1 MKNKKN
7 DVILIPTDFSEV
19 CQNAIDHGSSIA
31 HTMKYR
37 VVLLHVINKDTDKFL
52 DDENLSDDAI
62 SEKLEK
68 ISLKASKDYNVQ
80 VEFLVKK
87 GDLFENIK
95 EASDTVGAKLI
106 ILGTHGKVGFQK
118 ITGSYVLKVISV
130 TNVPTIIVQKRRY
143 TEGYENIVFPI
154 TASTQ
159 DRQKVTWA
167 INIAKMFDATVH
179 MIPKFESGKFY
190 KNRIMSITKQIK
202 NLFDE
207 YNIKYVDKVSSPTEG
222 NFSKQVLDYA
232 IANDAELIMT
242 LVNKDKGLFFSSWD
256 EKLIYNTSQIPVI
269 CINPVGTNKTTWVG
283 Y

>member
-1 MKNKKN
+1 MKKAKN

-19 CQNAIDHGSSIA
+19 CQNAIEHGSSVA

-37 VVLLHVINKDTDKFL
+37 VVLLHVINKDTDKYL
-52 DDENLSDDAI
+52 NEENLSDDVI

-68 ISLKASKDYNVQ
+68 IAAEASKKYDVP

-95 EASDTVGAKLI
+95 DACDTTGAKLI

-118 ITGSYVLKVISV
+118 ITGSYVLKVIDV
-130 TNVPTIIVQKRRY
+130 TNTPTIIVQKRRY
-143 TEGYENIVFPI
+143 TEGYKNIVFPI

-159 DRQKVTWA
+159 DRQKVSWA

-202 NLFDE
+202 NIFDE
-207 YNIKYVDKVSSPTEG
+207 YNVKYVDKVSSPTEG
-222 NFSKQVLDYA
+222 SFAKQVLDYA

-256 EKLIYNTSQIPVI
+256 EKLIYNTAQIPVI
-269 CINPVGTNKTTWVG
+269 CINPIDTKRTTWVG

>member
-1 MKNKKN
+1 MKKTKN

-19 CQNAIDHGSSIA
+19 CQNAINHGASVA

-37 VVLLHVINKDTDKFL
+37 VVLLHVINKDTDKYL
-52 DDENLSDDAI
+52 DEENLSDDVI

-68 ISLKASKDYNVQ
+68 IAAEASKEYDVQ
-80 VEFLVKK
+80 VEFLVKQ

-95 EASDTVGAKLI
+95 EACDTVGAKLI

-118 ITGSYVLKVISV
+118 ITGSYVLKVIEVSN
-130 TNVPTIIVQKRRY
+130 TPTIVVQKRRY
-143 TEGYENIVFPI
+143 TEGYKNIVFPI

-202 NLFDE
+202 NIFDE
-207 YNIKYVDKVSSPTEG
+207 YNVRYTDKVSSPTEG
-222 NFSKQVLDYA
+222 NFAKQVLDYA

-256 EKLIYNTSQIPVI
+256 EKLIYNTAQIPVI
-269 CINPVGTNKTTWVG
+269 CINPIDTKKTTWVG

>member
-1 MKNKKN
+1 MKKAQN

-31 HTMKYR
+31 AIMNYR
-37 VVLLHVINKDTDKFL
+37 VVILHVINKDTDKYL
-52 DDENLSDDAI
+52 EQEATTEESVT
-62 SEKLEK
+62 EKLEK
-68 ISLKASKDYNVQ
+68 IANTAAKAWNVQ

-87 GDLFENIK
+87 GDLFDCIK
-95 EASDTVGAKLI
+95 EADEQVGAKLI
-106 ILGTHGKVGFQK
+106 MIGTHGKVGFQK
-118 ITGSYVLKVISV
+118 VSGSYVLKVISV
-130 TNVPTIIVQKRRY
+130 TGTPTIIVQKKQF
-143 TEGYENIVFPI
+143 TEGYKNIVFPI

-179 MIPKFESGKFY
+179 MIPKFESGRFY

-207 YNIKYVDKVSSPTEG
+207 FGVKYIDKVSNPTEG
-222 NFSKQVLDYA
+222 SFAKQVVDYA
-232 IANDAELIMT
+232 VQNDAELIMT
-242 LVNKDKGLFFSSWD
+242 LVNKDKSLFFSSWD
-256 EKLIYNTSQIPVI
+256 EKIIYNASQIPVI
-269 CINPVGTNKTTWVG
+269 CINPVETKKTSWNR

>member
-1 MKNKKN
+1 MEKAIN

-19 CQNAIDHGSSIA
+19 CQNAIDHGASIA
-31 HTMKYR
+31 AIMKYR
-37 VVLLHVINKDTDKFL
+37 VILLHVINKDTDKYL
-52 DDENLSDDAI
+52 NDENLNEDVI

-68 ISLKASKDYNVQ
+68 IAGEASNKYNVQ
-80 VEFLVKK
+80 VEFLVKA

-95 EASDTVGAKLI
+95 EATEKVGARLI
-106 ILGTHGKVGFQK
+106 MIGTHGKVGFQK

-130 TNVPTIIVQKRRY
+130 SNTPTIIVQKRQY
-143 TEGYENIVFPI
+143 LDGYKNIVFPI

-179 MIPKFESGKFY
+179 MIPKFESGRFY

-207 YNIKYVDKVSSPTEG
+207 YGVKYVDKVSSPTEG
-222 NFSKQVLDYA
+222 NFAKQVVDYA
-232 IANDAELIMT
+232 VQNEAELIMT
-242 LVNKDKGLFFSSWD
+242 LVNKDKSLFFSSWD
-256 EKLIYNTSQIPVI
+256 EKIIYNNSQIPVI
-269 CINPVGTNKTTWVG
+269 CINPIETKKTTWAR

>member
-1 MKNKKN
+1 MKKAKN

-19 CQNAIDHGSSIA
+19 CQNAVEHGVSIA
-31 HTMKYR
+31 KIMNYR
-37 VVLLHVINKDTDKFL
+37 AVLLHVINKETDKYL
-52 DDENLSDDAI
+52 DDENLSEDVI

-68 ISLKASKDYNVQ
+68 IAAEATKTHGVQ
-80 VEFLVKK
+80 VEFIVKT
-87 GDLFENIK
+87 GDLFTNIK
-95 EASDTVGAKLI
+95 EATDKVGAKLI

-130 TNVPTIIVQKRRY
+130 TNTPTIIVQKRHY
-143 TEGYENIVFPI
+143 DGGYKNIVFPI

-179 MIPKFESGKFY
+179 MIPKFESGRFY

-202 NLFDE
+202 NLFHE
-207 YNIKYVDKVSSPTEG
+207 YDVKYVDKVSSPTEG
-222 NFSKQVLDYA
+222 NFAKQVVDYA
-232 IANDAELIMT
+232 VQNDAELIMT
-242 LVNKDKGLFFSSWD
+242 LVNKDKSLFFSSWD
-256 EKLIYNTSQIPVI
+256 EKIIYNASQIPVI
-269 CINPVGTNKTTWVG
+269 CINPIETKRTSWAR

>member
-1 MKNKKN
+1 MKKTKN
-7 DVILIPTDFSEV
+7 DVILVPTDFSEV
-19 CQNAIDHGSSIA
+19 CQNAIDHGASIA
-31 HTMKYR
+31 HVMKYR
-37 VVLLHVINKDTDKFL
+37 VVLLHVINKDTNKFL
-52 DDENLSDDAI
+52 DEEHLSDDVI

-68 ISLKASKDYNVQ
+68 VAAGASKEYDVQ

-95 EASDTVGAKLI
+95 DAVETVGAKLI

-118 ITGSYVLKVISV
+118 ITGSYVLKVIEV
-130 TNVPTIIVQKRRY
+130 TNTPTVVVQKRRY
-143 TEGYENIVFPI
+143 TEGYKNIVFPI

-159 DRQKVTWA
+159 DRQKVSWA

-202 NLFDE
+202 NIFDE
-207 YNIKYVDKVSSPTEG
+207 YNVKYVDKVSSPTEG
-222 NFSKQVLDYA
+222 SFAKQVLDYA

-256 EKLIYNTSQIPVI
+256 EKLIYNTAQIPVI
-269 CINPVGTNKTTWVG
+269 CINPVDTKRTTWVG

>member
-1 MKNKKN
+1 MKKTKS
-7 DVILIPTDFSEV
+7 DVILVPTDFSEV
-19 CQNAIDHGSSIA
+19 CQNAIDHGASIA
-31 HTMKYR
+31 HVMKYR
-37 VVLLHVINKDTDKFL
+37 VVLLHVINKDTNKFL
-52 DDENLSDDAI
+52 DEEHLNDDVI

-68 ISLKASKDYNVQ
+68 IAADASKKYDVQ

-95 EASDTVGAKLI
+95 EATDTVGAKLI

-118 ITGSYVLKVISV
+118 ITGSYVLKVIEV
-130 TNVPTIIVQKRRY
+130 TSTPTIIVQKRRY
-143 TEGYENIVFPI
+143 TEGYKNIVFPI

-167 INIAKMFDATVH
+167 INIAKLFDATVH

-202 NLFDE
+202 NIFDE
-207 YNIKYVDKVSSPTEG
+207 YNVKYVDKVSSPTEG

-256 EKLIYNTSQIPVI
+256 EKLIYNTAQIPVI
-269 CINPVGTNKTTWVG
+269 CINPIDTKKTTWVG

>member
-19 CQNAIDHGSSIA
+19 CQNAIEHGASVA
-31 HTMKYR
+31 HKMKYR
-37 VVLLHVINKDTDKFL
+37 IVLLHVINGDTDKYL
-52 DDENLSDDAI
+52 NEENLSDDTI
-62 SEKLEK
+62 SEKLEA
-68 ISLKASKDYNVQ
+68 IASETSKKYDVQ
-80 VEFLVKK
+80 VEFSVKK
-87 GDLFENIK
+87 GDLFESIK
-95 EASDTVGAKLI
+95 EISDDIGARLI

-130 TNVPTIIVQKRRY
+130 TNVPTIIVQKKRY
-143 TEGYENIVFPI
+143 TEGYKNIVFPI

-159 DRQKVTWA
+159 DRQKVSWA

-222 NFSKQVLDYA
+222 NFSKQVIDYA
-232 IANDAELIMT
+232 VANNAELIMT

-256 EKLIYNTSQIPVI
+256 EKIIYNTSQIPVI
-269 CINPVGTNKTTWVG
+269 CINPIDTKKTSWLG

>member
-1 MKNKKN
+1 MKKTKN

-19 CQNAIDHGSSIA
+19 CQNAINHGASVA

-37 VVLLHVINKDTDKFL
+37 VVLLHVINKDTDKYL
-52 DDENLSDDAI
+52 DEENLNDDVI

-68 ISLKASKDYNVQ
+68 IAAEASKEYDVQ
-80 VEFLVKK
+80 VEFLVKQ

-95 EASDTVGAKLI
+95 EACDTVGAKLI

-118 ITGSYVLKVISV
+118 ITGSYVLKVIEVSN
-130 TNVPTIIVQKRRY
+130 TPTIVVQKRRY
-143 TEGYENIVFPI
+143 TEGYKNIVFPI

-202 NLFDE
+202 NIFDE
-207 YNIKYVDKVSSPTEG
+207 YNVRYTDKVSSPTEG
-222 NFSKQVLDYA
+222 NFAKQVLDYA

-256 EKLIYNTSQIPVI
+256 EKLIYNTAQIPVI
-269 CINPVGTNKTTWVG
+269 CINPIDTKKTTWVG